1 MSKQTISEILAR
13 YESGESAADVVGAAL
28 EQAGDNTYGAWLA
41 MADRDRALERARQFD
56 AARAHGEKVGPLA
69 GVPFALK
76 DNIVTRELPTT
87 AASKI
92 LEGYTSPFD
101 ATVAARLEAAGA
113 VLVGKTNLDE
123 FAMGSSNEHSA
134 YGPVRNPVD
143 PERVPGGSS
152 GGSAA
157 AVAAGDVPFS
167 LGSDTGGSIRQPAAH
182 TGVVG
187 LKPTYGRVSRW
198 GLIAYAS
205 SLDQIGTFSHT
216 VEDAARVL
224 EIIAGPDEF
233 DMTSADAPVASWA
246 DMCGEPI
253 EGTKIGVPKEYFE
266 AGEGGLDPDV
276 SARVRDAIEALANAG
291 AEIVE
296 ISLPHTEYAVAT
308 YYVIAT
314 AEAASNLARYD
325 GVRYGVR
332 GGESGDLA
340 EMYEATR
347 SSGFG
352 DEVKRRILLGTFVL
366 SAGYADQ
373 YYRRAQQVR
382 TLIRQDFEAA
392 FEKVDAIVSPTAP
405 TPAFELGAKSTP
417 LQMYL
422 EDIYTI
428 ACNLAGIPGMSVP
441 CGTTSAGLP
450 VGLQLMTKAFDEA
463 TLFRVGAAYESLRGG
478 DQ

>member
-1 MSKQTISEILAR
+1 MLTISQMLRDFDEGA
-13 YESGESAADVVGAAL
+13 SAESAVGAAL
-28 EQAGDNTYGAWLA
+28 DAAEANEFGAYLTT
-41 MADRDRALERARQFD
+41 ADRDEALDRARRFD
-56 AARAHGEKVGPLA
+56 QARQQGERVGPLA

-76 DNIVTRELPTT
+76 DNIVTRDMPST

-92 LEGYTSPFD
+92 LEGYRSPFD

-113 VLVGKTNLDE
+113 ILVGKTNLDE

-134 YGPVRNPVD
+134 YHPVKNPVD
-143 PERVPGGSS
+143 PSRVPGGSS

-157 AVAAGDVPFS
+157 TVAAGDVPFS
-167 LGSDTGGSIRQPAAH
+167 LGSDTGGSIRQPASH

-205 SLDQIGTFSHT
+205 SLDQIGTFSHS

-224 EIIAGPDEF
+224 EVIAGKDDF
-233 DMTSADAPVASWA
+233 DMTSADAPVASWS
-246 DMCGEPI
+246 DVCGQPI
-253 EGTKIGVPKEYFE
+253 DGLKIGVPREYFE
-266 AGEGGLDPDV
+266 AAEGVDDEV
-276 SARVRDAIEALANAG
+276 ASRVRGAIDALSDAG
-291 AEIVE
+291 ATVVDV
-296 ISLPHTEYAVAT
+296 SLPHTEYAVAT

-325 GVRYGVR
+325 GVRYGAR
-332 GGESGDLA
+332 SEGSDLA

-347 SSGFG
+347 SAGFG
-352 DEVKRRILLGTFVL
+352 AEVKRRILLGTFVL

-382 TLIRQDFEAA
+382 TLVRQDFDRA
-392 FEKVDAIVSPTAP
+392 FEQVDLLVSPTTPA
-405 TPAFELGAKSTP
+405 PAFELGEKSTP

-422 EDIYTI
+422 EDIFTI
-428 ACNLAGIPGMSVP
+428 ACNLAGIPGMSIP
-441 CGTTSAGLP
+441 CGKTSNGLP
-450 VGLQLMTKAFDEA
+450 VGLQMMARPFDES
-463 TLFRVGAAYESLRGG
+463 TLFRAGSAYESLLGG
-478 DQ
+478 AQ